1 MFRRG
6 HLYWARVPGESKQ
19 RPVVVLSPDRRN
31 DLAET
36 VVVVPCTTT
45 RRFGPW
51 HVALAAGEGGLD
63 RASIVK
69 CEDVSALLKERLA
82 PVALGGPLAQARL
95 DEIRACL
102 LRALDFD

>member
-19 RPVVVLSPDRRN
+19 RPVIVVSPDRRN

-36 VVVVPCTTT
+36 VVVVPCSTT

-51 HVALAAGEGGLD
+51 HVALASGEGGLV
-63 RASIVK
+63 RASVAK
-69 CEDVSALLKERLA
+69 CEEITALPKERLA
-82 PVALGGPLAQARL
+82 RTPLGGPLSRARL
-95 DEIRACL
+95 DEIRDCL
-102 LRALDFD
+102 LRALDFA